1 MAFHGMIGR
10 KLGMTQIFSEDGT
23 AVPVTV
29 LEMAPNAITQVRTQ
43 DTDGYTAVQVA
54 YGERKE
60 KNLSKPEL
68 GHFKKA
74 GVAPAA
80 FVREFRVPAEELE
93 GYEAGAQVTV
103 ETLEGVEHVD
113 VAGTSKGSGFT
124 GVMKR
129 HNFAGCNTQTHGTH
143 EYFRHGGSIGM
154 GTFPGRVFKGKKMAG
169 QHGNK
174 RHTIQ
179 NLKVVRVDAER
190 NLILVKG
197 GVPGPRNGM
206 IEVRPAV
213 KK

>member
-93 GYEAGAQVTV
+93 VYEAGAHVTV
-103 ETLEGVEHVD
+103 CCKGNTFSDTYLWHSLSKCLVLRSNSMNSNMWYIVYSIWYIIHISYMYYTWFIHVYTCMMHKKHETY
-113 VAGTSKGSGFT
+113 TTYK
-124 GVMKR
+124 
-129 HNFAGCNTQTHGTH
+129 
-143 EYFRHGGSIGM
+143 EYKI
-154 GTFPGRVFKGKKMAG
+154 
-169 QHGNK
+169 
-174 RHTIQ
+174 I
-179 NLKVVRVDAER
+179 
-190 NLILVKG
+190 
-197 GVPGPRNGM
+197 
-206 IEVRPAV
+206 
-213 KK
+213 

>member
-10 KLGMTQIFSEDGT
+10 KLGMTQIFAEDGT

-43 DTDGYTAVQVA
+43 DTDGYTAIQVA

-60 KNLSKPEL
+60 KNLTKPEI

-103 ETLEGVEHVD
+103 ETFEGVEHVD

-169 QHGNK
+169 HLGDSK
-174 RHTIQ
+174 VTIQ
-179 NLKVVRVDAER
+179 NLQVVKTDLDRG
-190 NLILVKG
+190 LIMIKG
-197 GVPGPRNGM
+197 AVPGAKNSYIT
-206 IEVRPAV
+206 IE
-213 KK
+213 K